1 MARLRAAVEGDC
13 DLRVLRRHP
22 GQTRS
27 YIELLLEVGKRRSLP
42 GPLAAMLSEPYETL
56 ERRIRIMTMPSP
68 KRRWIR
74 GGVLAGIS
82 AVLTVLACAA
92 PGPTDAKGGSGDLS
106 AASETTRDGGVVQEG
121 RRVATFTP
129 YSMRP
134 EVRNRDE
141 VATALGRRH
150 AAFQEDQGIGGAAD
164 VWLYV
169 DEKGRA
175 VDIRMN
181 RSTGHGALDDAAMGV
196 AEIIELTPAL
206 NRDQKRAVWVSLPI
220 VFATGDAGEDGR
232 TEIPEV
238 GSVGDPVIT
247 EPTHAAAPGG
257 AETGTVTGFIRHAVS
272 DQPLADVQVFV
283 RGTGRGSLSNGEGRF
298 RIDHVPA
305 GERVVVAQL
314 IGYAEIS
321 TGVSVA
327 PGESSEA
334 DFRLQEAVVAL
345 DPLIVR

>member
-1 MARLRAAVEGDC
+1 
-13 DLRVLRRHP
+13 
-22 GQTRS
+22 
-27 YIELLLEVGKRRSLP
+27 
-42 GPLAAMLSEPYETL
+42 
-56 ERRIRIMTMPSP
+56 MTMPSP

-92 PGPTDAKGGSGDLS
+92 PGPTDAKDRGGDPS
-106 AASETTRDGGVVQEG
+106 AAGESIRDGGVVQEG

-129 YSMRP
+129 YSVRP

-141 VATALGRRH
+141 VAAALGRRY
-150 AAFQEDQGIGGAAD
+150 AAFQEDPGIGGTAD

-175 VDIRMN
+175 EDIRMN

-206 NRDQKRAVWVSLPI
+206 NRDQQRAVWVSLPI
-220 VFATGDAGEDGR
+220 VFAAGDAGAAGL
-232 TEIPEV
+232 TGIPEV
-238 GSVGDPVIT
+238 GSVGDPVIA
-247 EPTHAAAPGG
+247 EPAHAAPPGD
-257 AETGTVTGFIRHAVS
+257 AETGTVTGLIRHAVS
-272 DQPLADVQVFV
+272 DQSLTDVQVFV

-305 GERVVVAQL
+305 GEHVVVAHL
-314 IGYAEIS
+314 IGYPEIS
-321 TGVSVA
+321 TAVSVA

-334 DFRLQEAVVAL
+334 DFRLQEAVIAL
-345 DPLIVR
+345 DPLIVG